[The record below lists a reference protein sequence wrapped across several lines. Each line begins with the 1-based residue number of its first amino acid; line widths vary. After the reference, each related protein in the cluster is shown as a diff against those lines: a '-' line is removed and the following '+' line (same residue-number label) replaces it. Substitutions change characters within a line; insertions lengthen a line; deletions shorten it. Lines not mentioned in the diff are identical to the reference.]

1 MMRKTSDLNGMTDIA
16 SADFFKLV
24 ARFKKVVNTL
34 VKRILFV
41 LPILLSI
48 IVIYVIYIFDFV
60 QRNNVF
66 IRIVDM
72 CLIATLC
79 GYLYETYFNK
89 KWELEKLLLI
99 FYFERIFIIYLFE
112 GMI

>member
-1 MMRKTSDLNGMTDIA
+1 MISMMRKTSDLNGMTDTA

-48 IVIYVIYIFDFV
+48 IVIYAIYIFDFV

-66 IRIVDM
+66 IRRI
-72 CLIATLC
+72 LKGI
-79 GYLYETYFNK
+79 
-89 KWELEKLLLI
+89 
-99 FYFERIFIIYLFE
+99 ERTSISLFFIIRS
-112 GMI
+112 IV